1 MSPTDFAALA
11 AYISPGLIAVLL
23 ALALLV
29 WLYVHSAA
37 QLRNSRQQRLNEL
50 QESLRI
56 YGRLAGYLQTS
67 TQYSLSSN
75 ETRQHQ
81 SGLIHALQEAK
92 AAPYLT
98 PHLQEQV
105 QASLR
110 ECDAFRREL
119 LLKSL
124 EREMSKLIDER
135 RLVLLESHAPGWGTA
150 LWKLLRPA
158 AGPLALAGIV
168 WLISRLIVELMSYST
183 IYPGLPEAVPSASW
197 LIGCTWMRFV
207 SGLIALLYVYRLMT
221 LRRQNDLDVTASHF
235 PTSLLSMVIAAVAL
249 FQWIGPEASP
259 YILAVQLVLFLIGF
273 RLTRGRSRS
282 DRPYV
287 GHPGLM
293 KADPSQHQEM
303 HTTDKDNT
311 SDFSLAE
318 EHSRS

>member
-11 AYISPGLIAVLL
+11 AYISPGLIAFLL
-23 ALALLV
+23 ALSLLV

-37 QLRNSRQQRLNEL
+37 QLRNSRQQRLEEL

-56 YGRLAGYLQTS
+56 YGRLAGCLQTA
-67 TQYSLSSN
+67 TQNGFNNSEKQYQN
-75 ETRQHQ
+75 
-81 SGLIHALQEAK
+81 GLIHALQEAK

-110 ECDAFRREL
+110 ECDTFRREL

-124 EREMSKLIDER
+124 EREMNKLIEER

-168 WLISRLIVELMSYST
+168 WLVSRLVVELIASSHVDVS
-183 IYPGLPEAVPSASW
+183 LPDTVQSASW
-197 LIGCTWMRFV
+197 LIGCAWMRFV

-235 PTSLLSMVIAAVAL
+235 PTSLLCMVIAAVAL

-287 GHPGLM
+287 GHPGLI
-293 KADPSQHQEM
+293 KADASQHQDL
-303 HTTDKDNT
+303 HVADKDKT
-311 SDFSLAE
+311 ADSSLAE
-318 EHSRS
+318 EHIRS

>member
-11 AYISPGLIAVLL
+11 AYISPGLIALLL
-23 ALALLV
+23 ALFLLV
-29 WLYVHSAA
+29 WLYVHSAT

-56 YGRLAGYLQTS
+56 YGRLAGCLQS
-67 TQYSLSSN
+67 AALDGSN
-75 ETRQHQ
+75 EKQQYPNR
-81 SGLIHALQEAK
+81 LIHALQEAK

-124 EREMSKLIDER
+124 EREMNKLIEER

-158 AGPLALAGIV
+158 AGPLALTGMI
-168 WLISRLIVELMSYST
+168 WLVSRLLVELASSSNVDSSLSNTM
-183 IYPGLPEAVPSASW
+183 PSAYW

-207 SGLIALLYVYRLMT
+207 SGLIALLYAYRLMT

-235 PTSLLSMVIAAVAL
+235 PTSLLSIVIAAVAL

-259 YILAVQLVLFLIGF
+259 YILAVQLVLFLLGF

-293 KADPSQHQEM
+293 KADSPQQGGHVA
-303 HTTDKDNT
+303 DKSRT
-311 SDFSLAE
+311 SDSSLTE
-318 EHSRS
+318 EHTRY

>member
-11 AYISPGLIAVLL
+11 AYISPGLIAFLL
-23 ALALLV
+23 ALSLLV

-37 QLRNSRQQRLNEL
+37 QLRNSRQQRLEEL

-56 YGRLAGYLQTS
+56 YGRLAGCLQTA
-67 TQYSLSSN
+67 TQNGFNNSEKQYQN
-75 ETRQHQ
+75 
-81 SGLIHALQEAK
+81 GLIHALQETK

-110 ECDAFRREL
+110 ECDTFRREL

-124 EREMSKLIDER
+124 EREMNKLIEER

-168 WLISRLIVELMSYST
+168 WLVSRLVVELIASSHVDVS
-183 IYPGLPEAVPSASW
+183 LPDTVQSASW
-197 LIGCTWMRFV
+197 LIGCAWMRFV

-235 PTSLLSMVIAAVAL
+235 PTSLLCMVIAAVAL

-287 GHPGLM
+287 GHPGLI
-293 KADPSQHQEM
+293 KADASQHQDV
-303 HTTDKDNT
+303 HTADKDKT
-311 SDFSLAE
+311 ADSSLAE
-318 EHSRS
+318 EHIRS

>member
-11 AYISPGLIAVLL
+11 AYISPGLIAFLL
-23 ALALLV
+23 ALSLLV

-37 QLRNSRQQRLNEL
+37 QLRNSRQQRLEEL

-56 YGRLAGYLQTS
+56 YGRLAGYLQTA
-67 TQYSLSSN
+67 TQNAINNS
-75 ETRQHQ
+75 EKHQHQ
-81 SGLIHALQEAK
+81 HGLILALQEAK

-110 ECDAFRREL
+110 ECDPFRREL

-124 EREMSKLIDER
+124 EREMNKLIEER

-158 AGPLALAGIV
+158 AGPLTLAGIV
-168 WLISRLIVELMSYST
+168 WLTSRLVVELMTYSHVDVS
-183 IYPGLPEAVPSASW
+183 LPDTTQSVSW
-197 LIGCTWMRFV
+197 LIGYAWIRFV

-235 PTSLLSMVIAAVAL
+235 PTSLLCMVIAVVAL
-249 FQWIGPEASP
+249 FQWLGPEASP
-259 YILAVQLVLFLIGF
+259 YILAAQLVLFLIGF

-287 GHPGLM
+287 GHPSLM
-293 KADPSQHQEM
+293 KADASQHKEL
-303 HTTDKDNT
+303 HATDKDT
-311 SDFSLAE
+311 TADSSLAD
-318 EHSRS
+318 EHMRS

>member
-1 MSPTDFAALA
+1 VSPTDFAALA
-11 AYISPGLIAVLL
+11 AYISPGLIAFLL
-23 ALALLV
+23 ALSLLV

-37 QLRNSRQQRLNEL
+37 QLRNSRQQRLEEL

-56 YGRLAGYLQTS
+56 YGRLAGCLQTA
-67 TQYSLSSN
+67 TQNGFNNSEKQYQN
-75 ETRQHQ
+75 
-81 SGLIHALQEAK
+81 GLIHALQEAK

-110 ECDAFRREL
+110 ECDTFRREL

-124 EREMSKLIDER
+124 EREMNKLIEER

-168 WLISRLIVELMSYST
+168 WLVSRLVVELIASSHVDVS
-183 IYPGLPEAVPSASW
+183 LPDTVQSASW
-197 LIGCTWMRFV
+197 LIGCAWMRFV

-235 PTSLLSMVIAAVAL
+235 PTSLLCMVIATVAL

-287 GHPGLM
+287 GHPGLI
-293 KADPSQHQEM
+293 KADASQHQDV
-303 HTTDKDNT
+303 HTADKDKT
-311 SDFSLAE
+311 ADSSLAE
-318 EHSRS
+318 EHIRS

>member
-11 AYISPGLIAVLL
+11 AYISPGLIAFLL
-23 ALALLV
+23 ALSLLV

-37 QLRNSRQQRLNEL
+37 QLRNSRQQRLKEL

-56 YGRLAGYLQTS
+56 YGRLAGCLQTA
-67 TQYSLSSN
+67 TQNGFNNSEKQYQN
-75 ETRQHQ
+75 
-81 SGLIHALQEAK
+81 GLIHALQEAK

-110 ECDAFRREL
+110 ECDTFRREL

-124 EREMSKLIDER
+124 EREMNKLIEER

-168 WLISRLIVELMSYST
+168 WLVTRLVMELIASSHVDVS
-183 IYPGLPEAVPSASW
+183 LPDTAQSASW
-197 LIGCTWMRFV
+197 LIGCAWMRFV

-235 PTSLLSMVIAAVAL
+235 PTSLLCLVIAAVAL

-287 GHPGLM
+287 GHPGLI
-293 KADPSQHQEM
+293 KADASQHQDF
-303 HTTDKDNT
+303 HAADKDKT
-311 SDFSLAE
+311 ADSSLAE
-318 EHSRS
+318 EHIRS

>member
-11 AYISPGLIAVLL
+11 AYISPGLIAFLL
-23 ALALLV
+23 ALSLLV

-56 YGRLAGYLQTS
+56 YGRLAGCLQTS
-67 TQYSLSSN
+67 TQDGSSN
-75 ETRQHQ
+75 EKQPHPN
-81 SGLIHALQEAK
+81 GLIHALQEAK

-124 EREMSKLIDER
+124 EREMNKLIEER
-135 RLVLLESHAPGWGTA
+135 RLVLLESHAPSWGTA

-158 AGPLALAGIV
+158 AGPLALVGIV
-168 WLISRLIVELMSYST
+168 WLISRLLVELASYSNVDSS
-183 IYPGLPEAVPSASW
+183 LSNNAPSAYW

-207 SGLIALLYVYRLMT
+207 SGLIALLYLYRLMT

-235 PTSLLSMVIAAVAL
+235 PTSLLSMVIAAVAV

-293 KADPSQHQEM
+293 KTDSAHQAG
-303 HTTDKDNT
+303 HTADKDRT
-311 SDFSLAE
+311 SDSSLAE
-318 EHSRS
+318 EHTRY

>member
-23 ALALLV
+23 ALSLLV

-67 TQYSLSSN
+67 TQNGISN
-75 ETRQHQ
+75 SETRQHQ

-124 EREMSKLIDER
+124 EREMNKLIDER

-158 AGPLALAGIV
+158 AGPLALTGIV

-183 IYPGLPEAVPSASW
+183 IYNSLPEAVPSASW
-197 LIGCTWMRFV
+197 LIWCTWMRFA

-235 PTSLLSMVIAAVAL
+235 PTSLLSIMIAAVAL

-259 YILAVQLVLFLIGF
+259 YILAVQLALFLIGF

-293 KADPSQHQEM
+293 EADPSQYPEM
-303 HTTDKDNT
+303 HTADRDRT
-311 SDFSLAE
+311 SDSSLAE

>member
-1 MSPTDFAALA
+1 LA
-11 AYISPGLIAVLL
+11 AYISPGLIAALL
-23 ALALLV
+23 ALFLLV
-29 WLYVHSAA
+29 WLYIHSAA
-37 QLRNSRQQRLNEL
+37 QLRNSRRQRLDEL

-67 TQYSLSSN
+67 SKDIINSG
-75 ETRQHQ
+75 EAHKAQ
-81 SGLIHALQEAK
+81 SGLIHGLQEAK

-110 ECDAFRREL
+110 ECDPFRREL

-124 EREMSKLIDER
+124 EREMNKLIEER

-158 AGPLALAGIV
+158 AGPLVLAGIV
-168 WLISRLIVELMSYST
+168 WLISRLLMELALYSNV
-183 IYPGLPEAVPSASW
+183 YNSLPDAATSASW
-197 LIGCTWMRFV
+197 LIWCTWMRFA

-259 YILAVQLVLFLIGF
+259 YILAVQLILFLTGF

-293 KADPSQHQEM
+293 KTDPSHHHE
-303 HTTDKDNT
+303 T
-311 SDFSLAE
+311 STADRDQTVDCSSTE
-318 EHSRS
+318 EHTRS

>member
-11 AYISPGLIAVLL
+11 AYISPGLIAFLL
-23 ALALLV
+23 ALSLLV

-37 QLRNSRQQRLNEL
+37 QLRNSRQQRLEEL

-56 YGRLAGYLQTS
+56 YGRLAGCLQTA
-67 TQYSLSSN
+67 TQNGFNNSEKQYQN
-75 ETRQHQ
+75 
-81 SGLIHALQEAK
+81 GLIHALQEAK

-110 ECDAFRREL
+110 ECDTFRREL

-124 EREMSKLIDER
+124 EREMNKLIEER

-168 WLISRLIVELMSYST
+168 WLVSRLVVELIASSHVDVS
-183 IYPGLPEAVPSASW
+183 LPDTVQSASW
-197 LIGCTWMRFV
+197 LIGCAWMRFV

-235 PTSLLSMVIAAVAL
+235 PTSLLCMVIAAVAL

-287 GHPGLM
+287 GHPGLI
-293 KADPSQHQEM
+293 KADASQHQDV
-303 HTTDKDNT
+303 HAADKDKT
-311 SDFSLAE
+311 AASSLAE
-318 EHSRS
+318 EHIRS

>member
-11 AYISPGLIAVLL
+11 AYISPGLIAFLL
-23 ALALLV
+23 ALSLLV

-37 QLRNSRQQRLNEL
+37 QLRNSRQQRLEEL

-56 YGRLAGYLQTS
+56 YGRLAGCLQTA
-67 TQYSLSSN
+67 TQNGFNNS
-75 ETRQHQ
+75 ERQYQ
-81 SGLIHALQEAK
+81 NGLIHALQEAK

-110 ECDAFRREL
+110 ECDTFRREL

-124 EREMSKLIDER
+124 EREMNKLIEER

-168 WLISRLIVELMSYST
+168 WLASRLVAELIASSHVDVS
-183 IYPGLPEAVPSASW
+183 LPDIAQSASW
-197 LIGCTWMRFV
+197 LKGYAWMRFV

-235 PTSLLSMVIAAVAL
+235 PTSLLCLVIAAVAL

-287 GHPGLM
+287 GHPGLI
-293 KADPSQHQEM
+293 KADTSQHQDL
-303 HTTDKDNT
+303 HAAAKDKTAD
-311 SDFSLAE
+311 SSLAE
-318 EHSRS
+318 EHIRS

>member
-1 MSPTDFAALA
+1 MSPTGFAALA
-11 AYISPGLIAVLL
+11 AYISPGLIAFLL
-23 ALALLV
+23 ALSLLV
-29 WLYVHSAA
+29 WLYVHSAV
-37 QLRNSRQQRLNEL
+37 QLRNSRQQRLEEL

-56 YGRLAGYLQTS
+56 YGRLAGCLQTV
-67 TQYSLSSN
+67 
-75 ETRQHQ
+75 TRNGFNNGEKQHQ
-81 SGLIHALQEAK
+81 NGLIHALQEAK

-110 ECDAFRREL
+110 ECDTFRREL

-124 EREMSKLIDER
+124 EREMNKLIEER

-168 WLISRLIVELMSYST
+168 WLISRLVMELIAYSQVDVS
-183 IYPGLPEAVPSASW
+183 LPDTAQSASW
-197 LIGCTWMRFV
+197 LIGCAWMRFV
-207 SGLIALLYVYRLMT
+207 SGLIALLYIYRLMT

-235 PTSLLSMVIAAVAL
+235 PTSLLCMVIAAVAL

-287 GHPGLM
+287 GHPGLI
-293 KADPSQHQEM
+293 KADASQHQDL
-303 HTTDKDNT
+303 HAADKDKT
-311 SDFSLAE
+311 ADSSLAE
-318 EHSRS
+318 EHIRS

>member
-11 AYISPGLIAVLL
+11 AYISPGLIALLL
-23 ALALLV
+23 ALSLLV

-50 QESLRI
+50 QDSLRI
-56 YGRLAGYLQTS
+56 YGRLAGCLQTAA
-67 TQYSLSSN
+67 LDSSN
-75 ETRQHQ
+75 EKQQ
-81 SGLIHALQEAK
+81 YPNELIHALQEAK

-124 EREMSKLIDER
+124 EREMNKLIEER

-158 AGPLALAGIV
+158 AGPLALTGMI
-168 WLISRLIVELMSYST
+168 WLVSRLLVELASYSNVDSSLSNT
-183 IYPGLPEAVPSASW
+183 TPSAYW
-197 LIGCTWMRFV
+197 LIGCTWTRFV
-207 SGLIALLYVYRLMT
+207 SGLIALLYAYRLMT

-235 PTSLLSMVIAAVAL
+235 PTSLLSMVISAVAL

-259 YILAVQLVLFLIGF
+259 YILAVQLVLFLLGF

-293 KADPSQHQEM
+293 KADSSQQGGHLA
-303 HTTDKDNT
+303 DKDRT
-311 SDFSLAE
+311 SDPSLTE
-318 EHSRS
+318 EHTRY

>member
-1 MSPTDFAALA
+1 MSPTDLAALA
-11 AYISPGLIAVLL
+11 AYISPGLIAFLL
-23 ALALLV
+23 ALSLLV

-67 TQYSLSSN
+67 TQDGSSS
-75 ETRQHQ
+75 EKQQHPN
-81 SGLIHALQEAK
+81 GLIHALQETK

-124 EREMSKLIDER
+124 EREMNKLIEER

-158 AGPLALAGIV
+158 AGPLALTGIV
-168 WLISRLIVELMSYST
+168 WLISRLLVELVSYSNVENSLSNT
-183 IYPGLPEAVPSASW
+183 VLSAYW
-197 LIGCTWMRFV
+197 LIGCTWMRFI

-221 LRRQNDLDVTASHF
+221 IRRQNDLDVTASHF
-235 PTSLLSMVIAAVAL
+235 PTNLLSMAISAVAL
-249 FQWIGPEASP
+249 FQWIGPGASP

-287 GHPGLM
+287 GHPGLI
-293 KADPSQHQEM
+293 KADSFHHGGNPA
-303 HTTDKDNT
+303 DKDKT
-311 SDFSLAE
+311 SDSSLAE
-318 EHSRS
+318 EHNRY

>member
-11 AYISPGLIAVLL
+11 AYISPGLIAFLL
-23 ALALLV
+23 ALCLLV

-37 QLRNSRQQRLNEL
+37 QLRNLRQQRLEEL

-56 YGRLAGYLQTS
+56 YGRLAGSLQTA
-67 TQYSLSSN
+67 TQDAFNNSQK
-75 ETRQHQ
+75 QHQ
-81 SGLIHALQEAK
+81 NALIHALQEAK

-110 ECDAFRREL
+110 ECDTFRREL

-124 EREMSKLIDER
+124 EREMNKLIEER
-135 RLVLLESHAPGWGTA
+135 RLVLLESHAPGWGMA

-168 WLISRLIVELMSYST
+168 WLISRLVAELITYSQADVS
-183 IYPGLPEAVPSASW
+183 LPDTTQSASW
-197 LIGCTWMRFV
+197 LIGYAWTRFV

-235 PTSLLSMVIAAVAL
+235 PTSLLCMVIAVVAL
-249 FQWIGPEASP
+249 FQWLGPEASP
-259 YILAVQLVLFLIGF
+259 YILAAQLVLFLIGF

-293 KADPSQHQEM
+293 KADASQLQDLHAI
-303 HTTDKDNT
+303 DKDT
-311 SDFSLAE
+311 TADSSWADD
-318 EHSRS
+318 HTRS

>member
-11 AYISPGLIAVLL
+11 AYISPGLIAFLL
-23 ALALLV
+23 ALSLLV

-37 QLRNSRQQRLNEL
+37 QLRNSRQQRLEEL

-56 YGRLAGYLQTS
+56 YGRLAGCLQTA
-67 TQYSLSSN
+67 TQNGFNNS
-75 ETRQHQ
+75 ERQYQ
-81 SGLIHALQEAK
+81 NGLIHALQEAK
-92 AAPYLT
+92 ATPYLT

-110 ECDAFRREL
+110 ECDTFRREL

-124 EREMSKLIDER
+124 EREMNKLIEER

-168 WLISRLIVELMSYST
+168 WLVSRLVVELIASSHVDVS
-183 IYPGLPEAVPSASW
+183 LPDTAQSASW
-197 LIGCTWMRFV
+197 LKGYAWMRFV

-235 PTSLLSMVIAAVAL
+235 PTSLLCLVIAAVAL

-287 GHPGLM
+287 GHPGLI
-293 KADPSQHQEM
+293 KADTSQHQDL
-303 HTTDKDNT
+303 HTADKDKT
-311 SDFSLAE
+311 ADSSLAE
-318 EHSRS
+318 EHIRS

>member
-1 MSPTDFAALA
+1 MSLTDLAALA
-11 AYISPGLIAVLL
+11 AYISPGLIALLL
-23 ALALLV
+23 ALSLLV

-56 YGRLAGYLQTS
+56 YGRLAGCLQTNIQNSS
-67 TQYSLSSN
+67 TEKQQQPN
-75 ETRQHQ
+75 E
-81 SGLIHALQEAK
+81 LIHALQETK

-105 QASLR
+105 QSSLR
-110 ECDAFRREL
+110 ECDASRSEL

-124 EREMSKLIDER
+124 EREMNKLIEER

-168 WLISRLIVELMSYST
+168 WLISRLLVDLTSYSNMDSS
-183 IYPGLPEAVPSASW
+183 LANSEPSAYW
-197 LIGCTWMRFV
+197 LIGCTWMRFA

-221 LRRQNDLDVTASHF
+221 LRKQNDLDVTASHF
-235 PTSLLSMVIAAVAL
+235 PTSLLSIVMAAVAL
-249 FQWIGPEASP
+249 FQWIGPEAAP
-259 YILAVQLVLFLIGF
+259 YILAAQFVLFLIGF
-273 RLTRGRSRS
+273 WITRGRSRS

-287 GHPGLM
+287 GQPGLM
-293 KADPSQHQEM
+293 KADSPHPAG
-303 HTTDKDNT
+303 HATGKGRT
-311 SDFSLAE
+311 SDSSFAE
-318 EHSRS
+318 EHIRS

>member
-1 MSPTDFAALA
+1 MSPTDLAALA
-11 AYISPGLIAVLL
+11 AYISPGLIAFLL
-23 ALALLV
+23 ALSLLV

-37 QLRNSRQQRLNEL
+37 QLRNSRQQRLEEL

-56 YGRLAGYLQTS
+56 YGRLAGCLQTA
-67 TQYSLSSN
+67 TQNGFNTS
-75 ETRQHQ
+75 EKQHQ
-81 SGLIHALQEAK
+81 NGLIHALQEAK

-110 ECDAFRREL
+110 ECDTFRREL

-124 EREMSKLIDER
+124 EREMNKLIEER

-168 WLISRLIVELMSYST
+168 WLVSRLVAELIASNHVDVS
-183 IYPGLPEAVPSASW
+183 LPDIAQSASW
-197 LIGCTWMRFV
+197 LKGYAWMRFV

-235 PTSLLSMVIAAVAL
+235 PTSLLCLVIAAVAL

-287 GHPGLM
+287 GHPSLI
-293 KADPSQHQEM
+293 KADASQHQDL
-303 HTTDKDNT
+303 HAAAKDKTAD
-311 SDFSLAE
+311 SSLAE
-318 EHSRS
+318 EHFRS

>member
-11 AYISPGLIAVLL
+11 AYISPGLIAFLL
-23 ALALLV
+23 ALSLLV

-56 YGRLAGYLQTS
+56 YGRLAGCLQTS
-67 TQYSLSSN
+67 TQDGSSN
-75 ETRQHQ
+75 QKQPHPN
-81 SGLIHALQEAK
+81 GLIHALQEAK
-92 AAPYLT
+92 ATPYLT

-124 EREMSKLIDER
+124 EREMNKLIEER

-158 AGPLALAGIV
+158 AGPLALVGIV
-168 WLISRLIVELMSYST
+168 WLVSRLLVEWVSYSNVYSSLSKT
-183 IYPGLPEAVPSASW
+183 ASSAYW
-197 LIGCTWMRFV
+197 LIACTWMRFV
-207 SGLIALLYVYRLMT
+207 SGLIALLYGYRLMT

-287 GHPGLM
+287 GYPGVI
-293 KADPSQHQEM
+293 KTDSAQQAV
-303 HTTDKDNT
+303 HTADKDRT
-311 SDFSLAE
+311 SDSSLTE
-318 EHSRS
+318 EHTRY